1 MFSLKLTVQ
10 NLRPEQGP
18 SWLATGGVGILLLAV
33 AVIIGLD
40 VFSLRPIWNL
50 ALEGSLATYFH
61 SGILMAIAA
70 TFWAVFAL
78 MTRWRRPERASAMKA
93 RHWLL
98 GGFAFMYLSLDEAV
112 EVHEL
117 VFSKTFRA
125 LGLWDKVLHYDLSP
139 ALWVVLFAPL
149 FMAIAVLILVVL
161 FNHRR
166 QVRVSFRLGLGAMAL
181 WGTALVLEFVQLM
194 YLRDLQPW
202 FGVAVH
208 TEEIAELLGSTAFLL
223 ALALIARHLLA
234 VGPASEGG

>member
-1 MFSLKLTVQ
+1 MFSVKLKVQ
-10 NLRPEQGP
+10 NRRPEQGP
-18 SWLATGGVGILLLAV
+18 SRLATSGVGILLLAV

-40 VFSLRPIWNL
+40 VFSLRPTWNL
-50 ALEGSLATYFH
+50 ALEGNLATYFH

-78 MTRWRRPERASAMKA
+78 GIRWRRPGLARVPKA

-98 GGFAFMYLSLDEAV
+98 GGFAFLYLSLDEAA
-112 EVHEL
+112 EIHER
-117 VFSKTFRA
+117 VFAKTFQA

-149 FMAIAVLILVVL
+149 FMAIAVLILAVL
-161 FNHRR
+161 FNYRR

-181 WGTALVLEFVQLM
+181 WGTALVLEFVQLI

-202 FGVAVH
+202 FGVTVH
-208 TEEIAELLGSTAFLL
+208 MEEIAELLGSTLFLL
-223 ALALIARHLLA
+223 AVAFIARHLL
-234 VGPASEGG
+234 VVEPASEGG